1 MRNSREE
8 QYDGRTKTV
17 MKKILV
23 ILLSLL
29 TCGISLAEDAVSSA
43 TLSLDHLPSVESA
56 GSNILVVYFSTDDTI
71 RAAAYIIAEALSAD
85 LFEIQ
90 PVEPYTA
97 DDVNYHNSRSRTSIE
112 QNDPQARPAIAV
124 LPDDLNRY
132 DTIILGYPIWW
143 GQAPRILYTF
153 MENVDLTGKTIIPF
167 CTSGSSGAGSSASN
181 LQKLTGGSTV
191 WLDAKRISNGS
202 SAEEIRAWAESLRL
216 PKEEIGMFYIHV
228 HEAVLAVKAENNSS
242 SEALLQLL
250 KAGDITISM
259 HDYGN
264 FEKVGP
270 LGISIPRNDE
280 DITTTPGDVILYQG
294 NQVTVYY
301 DENRWD
307 FTKLGHIDIDQDEL
321 KSILGSG
328 DVTVVLSVNP

>member
-1 MRNSREE
+1 
-8 QYDGRTKTV
+8 
-17 MKKILV
+17 MKKILA

>member
-1 MRNSREE
+1 
-8 QYDGRTKTV
+8 

-29 TCGISLAEDAVSSA
+29 TYGISLAEDAVSSA

>member
-1 MRNSREE
+1 
-8 QYDGRTKTV
+8 

-43 TLSLDHLPSVESA
+43 TLSLDHLPSAESA

>member
-1 MRNSREE
+1 
-8 QYDGRTKTV
+8 

-29 TCGISLAEDAVSSA
+29 TCGISLAEDTVFSA

-124 LPDDLNRY
+124 LPEGLNRY
-132 DTIILGYPIWW
+132 GTIILGYPIWW

>member
-1 MRNSREE
+1 
-8 QYDGRTKTV
+8 
-17 MKKILV
+17 MKKALSV
-23 ILLSLL
+23 LLSLL
-29 TCGISLAEDAVSSA
+29 QICSVSLAEDAVSSA
-43 TLSLDHLPSVESA
+43 TLSVDRLPAVEST
-56 GSNILVVYFSTDDTI
+56 GSSILVVYFSTDDTI
-71 RAAAYIIAEALSAD
+71 RAVAFTIADELSAD

-97 DDVNYHNSRSRTSIE
+97 DDVNYHNSQSRTSIE

-124 LPDDLNRY
+124 LPEDLSRY

-153 MENVDLTGKTIIPF
+153 MDCVDLSGKTIIPF

-181 LQKLTGGSTV
+181 LQKLTAESAV

-202 SAEEIRAWAESLRL
+202 SAEEIRAWAESMGLS
-216 PKEEIGMFYIHV
+216 KEETGVFYILV
-228 HEAVLAVKAENNSS
+228 SDAVLTVKAENNSS

-250 KAGDITISM
+250 EAGDITISM
-259 HDYGN
+259 HDYGS

-270 LGISIPRNDE
+270 LGTTIPRNDE
-280 DITTTPGDVILYQG
+280 DITTVPGDVILYQG
-294 NQVTVYY
+294 NQVTIYY
-301 DENRWD
+301 DENRWN
-307 FTKLGHIDIDQDEL
+307 FTRLGHIDMDQDEL

-328 DVTVVLSVNP
+328 DVTVILSVNP

>member
-1 MRNSREE
+1 
-8 QYDGRTKTV
+8 

-43 TLSLDHLPSVESA
+43 TLSLDRLPSVEST
-56 GSNILVVYFSTDDTI
+56 GSNILVVYFSIDDTI

>member
-1 MRNSREE
+1 
-8 QYDGRTKTV
+8 
-17 MKKILV
+17 MKKALLV
-23 ILLSLL
+23 LLSLL
-29 TCGISLAEDAVSSA
+29 LICGISLAEDAVSSA
-43 TLSLDHLPSVESA
+43 TLSVDRLPAVEST

-71 RAAAYIIAEALSAD
+71 RAAAYTVADTLFAD

-124 LPDDLNRY
+124 LPENLNGY

-153 MENVDLTGKTIIPF
+153 MESVDLSGKTIIPF
-167 CTSGSSGAGSSASN
+167 CTSGSSGVGSSASN
-181 LQKLTGGSTV
+181 LQKLTGESTV

-202 SAEEIRAWAESLRL
+202 SAEEIRAWAESLGIGM
-216 PKEEIGMFYIHV
+216 EETSMFYIHV
-228 HEAVLAVKAENNSS
+228 NDTVLTVNAENNSS

-250 KAGDITISM
+250 GTGDITISM
-259 HDYGN
+259 HDYGS

-270 LGISIPRNDE
+270 LGTTIPRNDE
-280 DITTTPGDVILYQG
+280 DITTTPGDIILYQG
-294 NQVTVYY
+294 NQITIYY

-307 FTKLGHIDIDQDEL
+307 FTKLGHIDIGQDEL
-321 KSILGSG
+321 KAVLGSS
-328 DVTVVLSVNP
+328 DVTVTLSVNP

>member
-29 TCGISLAEDAVSSA
+29 TCCISLAEDAVSSA

-71 RAAAYIIAEALSAD
+71 RAAAYTVADTLSAD

-97 DDVNYHNSRSRTSIE
+97 DDVNYHNSQSRTSIE

-124 LPDDLNRY
+124 LPENLNGY

-153 MENVDLTGKTIIPF
+153 MENVDLTGKTIIQF

>member
-1 MRNSREE
+1 
-8 QYDGRTKTV
+8 

-280 DITTTPGDVILYQG
+280 EITTTPGDVILYQG

>member
-1 MRNSREE
+1 
-8 QYDGRTKTV
+8 

-43 TLSLDHLPSVESA
+43 TLSLDRLPSVESA

>member
-1 MRNSREE
+1 M
-8 QYDGRTKTV
+8 
-17 MKKILV
+17 
-23 ILLSLL
+23 
-29 TCGISLAEDAVSSA
+29 
-43 TLSLDHLPSVESA
+43 
-56 GSNILVVYFSTDDTI
+56 
-71 RAAAYIIAEALSAD
+71 
-85 LFEIQ
+85 
-90 PVEPYTA
+90 EPYTA

-124 LPDDLNRY
+124 LPEGLNRY
-132 DTIILGYPIWW
+132 GTIILGYPIWW

-181 LQKLTGGSTV
+181 LQKLTGGNSV